1 MITIETLR
9 NIILESPKAL
19 RKKTILTRE
28 KEIPLKSNRV
38 IVITGVRRCGK
49 STLLLQLL
57 EGTEKKISLN
67 FEDTRLNDFEF
78 DDFLKLEQIAVSEKI
93 TTFVFD
99 EIQNIPGWE
108 KFVRSVH
115 DKGYYV
121 YVTGSNASMLSR
133 ELGTRLTGRHLQ
145 TELFPFSY
153 NEYLS
158 FLKEN
163 GGEESF
169 KKFLFG
175 GGFPEV
181 LKSKDDEYLRSLLR
195 DIVIR
200 DIAVRRNIKNEHIIL
215 SLAMHLISN
224 VGKEISYNNISRL
237 IGIKSVRSTIDY
249 CDYLKESYLF
259 DFVPRF
265 SFSIKQQLINPKK
278 IYAIDTGMANA
289 NSLSFSEDYGRMLEN
304 SVFMHLRRFT
314 KDILY
319 YKDETSECDFLI
331 RKNERIVYAVQVCW
345 HLTEDNLKREIAG
358 LTNAMKTTNCQ
369 KGVIIT
375 FNQDDSFEGIIATP
389 AWKWMKEGFNLENI

>member
-9 NIILESPKAL
+9 NIVFDSPRGL
-19 RKKTILTRE
+19 RKKTILKRE
-28 KEIPLKSNRV
+28 KEIALKSNSV

-49 STLLLQLL
+49 STFLLQLL
-57 EGTEKKISLN
+57 EGTEKKIALN
-67 FEDTRLNDFEF
+67 FEDTRLNDFELG
-78 DDFLKLEQIAVSEKI
+78 DFQKLELIAASEKI
-93 TTFVFD
+93 STFIFD

-121 YVTGSNASMLSR
+121 YITGSNASMLSR

-145 TELFPFSY
+145 TELFPFCYS
-153 NEYLS
+153 EYLS
-158 FLKEN
+158 FLDETE
-163 GGEESF
+163 GERSF
-169 KKFLFG
+169 RKFLLS

-181 LKSKDDEYLRSLLR
+181 LKSKDEEYLRSLLR
-195 DIVIR
+195 DVVIR

-224 VGKEISYNNISRL
+224 VGKEISYNNISKL

-278 IYAIDTGMANA
+278 IYGIDTGMANA

-304 SVFMHLRRFT
+304 AVFLHLRRFT
-314 KDILY
+314 KNIFY
-319 YKDETSECDFLI
+319 YKDDTSECDFLI
-331 RKNERIVYAVQVCW
+331 KKNERIVYAVQVCW

-358 LTNAMKTTNCQ
+358 LANAMKTTNCQ
-369 KGVIIT
+369 KSLIVT
-375 FNQDDSFEGIIATP
+375 FNQEDSFEGINAIP
-389 AWKWMKEGFNLENI
+389 AWKWMTSAFEV